1 MAGLRNGSQT
11 MRGHIRRRGERSW
24 EVKFDLGS
32 DPITGKRETRY
43 ASIKGTKREAQAEL
57 IRLMDAV
64 RRGDYIDPSKVT
76 VSEFLDRWE
85 KDWAANN
92 VSPKTRE
99 RFSQLIMHQVLPHLG
114 NIPIQ
119 KLRAVH
125 LSELYGKL
133 LRDGRV
139 GGGELSAKTVGH
151 VHRCLRRAFGHA
163 AQWGL
168 IIQNPAALVH
178 PPRIQQAEIEI
189 LRENEVE
196 AMLANLR
203 DRNALLHTIAIVALG
218 SGLRRG
224 ELCALRWSN
233 LDSRTLRVEQ
243 SLEETQAG
251 LRFKAPKTKHGLR
264 TMTLPTSVIS
274 ELRAHWRTQNEHR
287 LALGIGRSTP
297 EDLVF
302 PAWNNQPLMPN
313 TLSREWSRTIAAIG
327 GRQISLHALRHT
339 HASSLIA
346 AGVDIL
352 TVSRR
357 LGHANPTI
365 TLGVY
370 GHLYGNTDDRAAQAI
385 DAMLSRNRTE

>member
-1 MAGLRNGSQT
+1 MS
-11 MRGHIRRRGERSW
+11 GHIRRRGEQSW
-24 EVKFDLGS
+24 ELKYEAGT
-32 DPITGKRETRY
+32 DPHTGRRITRY
-43 ASIKGTKREAQAEL
+43 QSFKGTKREAQAEL

-64 RRGDYIDPSKVT
+64 RRGDYIDPSKLT

-99 RFSQLIMHQVLPHLG
+99 RFSQLITHQVQPHLG
-114 NIPIQ
+114 NMAIQ
-119 KLRAVH
+119 KLRATH
-125 LSELYGKL
+125 LNELYGRL
-133 LRDGRV
+133 LRNGRV

-168 IIQNPAALVH
+168 ITQNPAALVH
-178 PPRIQQAEIEI
+178 PPRVQQAEIEI

-196 AMLANLR
+196 AMLASLR
-203 DRNALLHTIAIVALG
+203 DRNALLCTIAIVALG

-233 LDSRTLRVEQ
+233 IDLDNRTLRVEQ
-243 SLEETQAG
+243 SLEQTQAG
-251 LRFKAPKTKHGLR
+251 LRFKTPKTKHGLR
-264 TMTLPTSVIS
+264 SMTLPASVIS
-274 ELRAHWRTQNEHR
+274 ELRVHWRVQNEQR

-297 EDLVF
+297 TDLVF
-302 PAWNNQPLMPN
+302 PAWDGRPLMPN
-313 TLSREWSRTIAAIG
+313 TLSREWSRTITAIG

-385 DAMLSRNRTE
+385 DAMLSRTRTE

>member
-1 MAGLRNGSQT
+1 MS
-11 MRGHIRRRGERSW
+11 GHVRRRGERSW
-24 EVKFDLGS
+24 ELKYEAGTDPRTGCRVTKYVSFKGS
-32 DPITGKRETRY
+32 
-43 ASIKGTKREAQAEL
+43 KREAQAEL
-57 IRLMDAV
+57 VRLMDAF

-76 VSEFLDRWE
+76 VSEFLDRWD

-92 VSPKTRE
+92 LSPKTRE
-99 RFSQLIMHQVLPHLG
+99 RFSQLIMHQVQPHLG
-114 NIPIQ
+114 SMPIQ

-125 LSELYGKL
+125 LNELYGKL

-168 IIQNPAALVH
+168 ITQNPAALVH
-178 PPRIQQAEIEI
+178 PPRVQQAEIEI
-189 LRENEVE
+189 LRETEVE
-196 AMLANLR
+196 AMLASLR
-203 DRNALLHTIAIVALG
+203 TRNAMLCTIAIVALG

-233 LDSRTLRVEQ
+233 IDLDNRTLRVEQ
-243 SLEETQAG
+243 SLEQTQAG

-264 TMTLPTSVIS
+264 SMTLPASVIS
-274 ELRAHWRTQNEHR
+274 ALRAHWRTQNEQR
-287 LALGIGRSTP
+287 LALGLGRSTP
-297 EDLVF
+297 TDLVF
-302 PAWNNQPLMPN
+302 PAWDSRPLMPN

>member
-1 MAGLRNGSQT
+1 MS
-11 MRGHIRRRGERSW
+11 GHIRRRGEQSW
-24 EVKFDLGS
+24 ELKYEAGT
-32 DPITGKRETRY
+32 DPRTGRRVTRY
-43 ASIKGTKREAQAEL
+43 VSFKGTKREAQTEL

-64 RRGDYIDPSKVT
+64 RRGDHIDPSKVT
-76 VSEFLDRWE
+76 VSEFLDRWQ

-92 VSPKTRE
+92 VSPKTQE
-99 RFSQLIMHQVLPHLG
+99 RFSQLIMHQVQPHLG
-114 NIPIQ
+114 SMPIQ

-125 LSELYGKL
+125 LSELYGRL
-133 LRDGRV
+133 LRNGRV

-168 IIQNPAALVH
+168 ITQNPVALVH
-178 PPRIQQAEIEI
+178 PPRVQQAEIEI

-196 AMLANLR
+196 AMLASVR
-203 DRNALLHTIAIVALG
+203 TRNAMLCTIAIVALG

-233 LDSRTLRVEQ
+233 IDLDSRTLRVEQ
-243 SLEETQAG
+243 SIEQTRAG

-264 TMTLPTSVIS
+264 TMTLPASVIS
-274 ELRAHWRTQNEHR
+274 ELRAHWRAQNEQR
-287 LALGIGRSTP
+287 LALGVGRSAP
-297 EDLVF
+297 DDLVF

-327 GRQISLHALRHT
+327 GRRISLHALRHT
-339 HASSLIA
+339 HASGMIA

-357 LGHANPTI
+357 LGHASPTI

-385 DAMLSRNRTE
+385 DAMLSRTRTE

>member
-1 MAGLRNGSQT
+1 VS
-11 MRGHIRRRGERSW
+11 GHIRRRGEQSW
-24 EVKFDLGS
+24 ELKYEAGTDS
-32 DPITGKRETRY
+32 RTGKRTTKY
-43 ASIKGTKREAQAEL
+43 ASFKGTKREAQAEL

-76 VSEFLDRWE
+76 VSEFLRSWDN
-85 KDWAANN
+85 DWAANN

-99 RFSQLIMHQVLPHLG
+99 RFSQLITHQILPSLG
-114 NIPIQ
+114 NMPIQ
-119 KLRAVH
+119 KLRAAH

-133 LRDGRV
+133 LRAGRV
-139 GGGELSAKTVGH
+139 GGGQLSAKTVGH

-168 IIQNPAALVH
+168 ITQNPAALVH
-178 PPRIQQAEIEI
+178 PPRVQQEEIEI

-196 AMLANLR
+196 AMLASLR
-203 DRNALLHTIAIVALG
+203 ERNALLCTIAIDALG

-233 LDSRTLRVEQ
+233 IDLDSRTLRVTE
-243 SLEETQAG
+243 SLEQTQAG

-264 TMTLPTSVIS
+264 SMTLPASVITD
-274 ELRAHWRTQNEHR
+274 LRAHWRTQNEQR
-287 LALGIGRSTP
+287 LALGIGRGTP
-297 EDLVF
+297 TDLVF
-302 PAWNNQPLMPN
+302 PAWDGRPLLPN

-327 GRQISLHALRHT
+327 GRRISLHALRHT

-385 DAMLSRNRTE
+385 DAMLSRTRTE

>member
-1 MAGLRNGSQT
+1 MS
-11 MRGHIRRRGERSW
+11 GHIRRRGEQSW
-24 EVKFDLGS
+24 ELKYEAGNN
-32 DPITGKRETRY
+32 PHTGKRITKYE
-43 ASIKGTKREAQAEL
+43 SFKGTKREAQAEL

-64 RRGDYIDPSKVT
+64 RRGDHIDPSKVT

-99 RFSQLIMHQVLPHLG
+99 RFAQLIMHQVQPHLG

-119 KLRAVH
+119 KLRAAH

-133 LRDGRV
+133 LRNGRV

-168 IIQNPAALVH
+168 ITQNPAALVH
-178 PPRIQQAEIEI
+178 PPRVQQAEIEI

-196 AMLANLR
+196 AVLANLR
-203 DRNALLHTIAIVALG
+203 DRNAPLCTIAMVALG

-233 LDSRTLRVEQ
+233 IDLDNRTLRVEQ
-243 SLEETQAG
+243 SLEQTRAG

-264 TMTLPTSVIS
+264 TMTLPVSVIS
-274 ELRAHWRTQNEHR
+274 ELRAHWRAQNEQR

-297 EDLVF
+297 QELVF
-302 PAWNNQPLMPN
+302 PAWDGRPLMPN
-313 TLSREWSRTIAAIG
+313 TLSREWSRTIAAID
-327 GRQISLHALRHT
+327 GRQISLHALRPR
-339 HASSLIA
+339 IK
-346 AGVDIL
+346 
-352 TVSRR
+352 
-357 LGHANPTI
+357 P
-365 TLGVY
+365 
-370 GHLYGNTDDRAAQAI
+370 
-385 DAMLSRNRTE
+385 NRGGG

>member
-274 ELRAHWRTQNEHR
+274 ELRAHWRSQNEQR

-302 PAWNNQPLMPN
+302 PAWNNQPLLPN
-313 TLSREWSRTIAAIG
+313 TLSREWSR

>member
-1 MAGLRNGSQT
+1 MS
-11 MRGHIRRRGERSW
+11 GHIRRRGEGSW
-24 EVKFDLGS
+24 ELKYEAGT
-32 DPITGKRETRY
+32 DPRTGKRITKY
-43 ASIKGTKREAQAEL
+43 ASFKGTKREAQAEL

-76 VSEFLDRWE
+76 VSEFLDRWD

-99 RFSQLIMHQVLPHLG
+99 RFSQLITHQVQPHLG
-114 NIPIQ
+114 NMPIQ

-125 LSELYGKL
+125 LNELYGRL

-168 IIQNPAALVH
+168 ITQNPAALVH
-178 PPRIQQAEIEI
+178 PPRVQQAEIEI

-196 AMLANLR
+196 AMLASLR
-203 DRNALLHTIAIVALG
+203 ERNALLCTIAIVALG
-218 SGLRRG
+218 TGLRRG

-233 LDSRTLRVEQ
+233 IDLDSRTLRIEQ
-243 SLEETQAG
+243 SLEQTQAG

-264 TMTLPTSVIS
+264 SMTLPASVIT
-274 ELRAHWRTQNEHR
+274 ELRVHWRTQNEQR

-297 EDLVF
+297 TDLVF
-302 PAWNNQPLMPN
+302 PAWDGRPLMPN
-313 TLSREWSRTIAAIG
+313 TLSREWSRTIGGIG

-385 DAMLSRNRTE
+385 DAMLSRTRTE

>member
-1 MAGLRNGSQT
+1 MA
-11 MRGHIRRRGERSW
+11 
-24 EVKFDLGS
+24 
-32 DPITGKRETRY
+32 
-43 ASIKGTKREAQAEL
+43 
-57 IRLMDAV
+57 
-64 RRGDYIDPSKVT
+64 
-76 VSEFLDRWE
+76 EFLDRWE

-99 RFSQLIMHQVLPHLG
+99 RFSQLIMHQVLPHHG

-168 IIQNPAALVH
+168 ITQNPAALVH
-178 PPRIQQAEIEI
+178 SPRVQQAEMEI

-196 AMLANLR
+196 AMFANLR

>member
-1 MAGLRNGSQT
+1 MGAEIRS
-11 MRGHIRRRGERSW
+11 GHRSRHW
-24 EVKFDLGS
+24 QAR
-32 DPITGKRETRY
+32 ITKY
-43 ASIKGTKREAQAEL
+43 QSFKGTKREAQIEL
-57 IRLMDAV
+57 VRLMDAV

-76 VSEFLDRWE
+76 VAEFLDRWE

-99 RFSQLIMHQVLPHLG
+99 RFAQLITHQVQPHLG
-114 NIPIQ
+114 NMLIQ

-125 LSELYGKL
+125 LSELYGRL
-133 LRDGRV
+133 LSNGRV
-139 GGGELSAKTVGH
+139 GGGALSAKTVGH

-168 IIQNPAALVH
+168 IAQNPAALVH
-178 PPRIQQAEIEI
+178 PPRVRQTEIEI
-189 LRENEVE
+189 LRQNEVE
-196 AMLANLR
+196 AMLASLR
-203 DRNALLHTIAIVALG
+203 SRNALLFTIAIVALG

-233 LDSRTLRVEQ
+233 IDLESRTLRVEQ
-243 SLEETQAG
+243 SIEQTRAG
-251 LRFKAPKTKHGLR
+251 LRCKAPKTKHGLR
-264 TMTLPTSVIS
+264 SMTLPPSVIS
-274 ELRAHWRTQNEHR
+274 ELRAHWRAQNEQR
-287 LALGIGRSTP
+287 LALGLGRGSP
-297 EDLVF
+297 DDLVF
-302 PAWNNQPLMPN
+302 PAWDHQPLMPN
-313 TLSREWSRTIAAIG
+313 TLSREWSRAVAAIG
-327 GRQISLHALRHT
+327 GRRISLHALRHT

-357 LGHANPTI
+357 LGHASPTI

-385 DAMLSRNRTE
+385 DAMLSRTRTE